1 MTSTGS
7 NESEIQVLPS
17 MYNVYADYFRQ
28 LPSDSSCEYYYV
40 YLNSTGDIFIVYLY
54 AVCSRSRG
62 APKLIDCNL
71 GPENGISRNSSQ
83 QFYILKNNNFVFN
96 HTWLEFKFD
105 EEFEVKAVE
114 IHYVCIS
121 TDGDPQMKVDIKLQY
136 RERNNSMFTDFSKA
150 PDTQQH
156 VECRNTSDLNKLRI
170 EVPDIN
176 QQQDIE
182 CDEKIAI
189 NIQFISQTE
198 IKFHLS
204 EVQFFKKANHGK
216 IVKSLSLD
224 YVSVS
229 PFFLQSQ
236 LGK

>member
-1 MTSTGS
+1 M
-7 NESEIQVLPS
+7 E
-17 MYNVYADYFRQ
+17 
-28 LPSDSSCEYYYV
+28 
-40 YLNSTGDIFIVYLY
+40 
-54 AVCSRSRG
+54 
-62 APKLIDCNL
+62 
-71 GPENGISRNSSQ
+71 
-83 QFYILKNNNFVFN
+83 
-96 HTWLEFKFD
+96 
-105 EEFEVKAVE
+105 AVE

-150 PDTQQH
+150 TSTQQH
-156 VECRNTSDLNKLRI
+156 VECWNTSDLNKLRI
-170 EVPDIN
+170 EVPDN
-176 QQQDIE
+176 DQHRSIE
-182 CDEKIAI
+182 CDKKIAI

-236 LGK
+236 MRK